1 MEIWKKINFENL
13 NFSNDYEISS
23 LGNIRNFKTKRILKI
38 NNKKDGYSNICLN
51 GKTFVVHRLVAIA
64 FIPNN
69 DKKRTVNHINGN
81 KHDNYVGNLEWA
93 TYSEN
98 LKQKCVKVA
107 SFNYFCSE

>member
-38 NNKKDGYSNICLN
+38 NNKKDGYSNITLN

-64 FIPNN
+64 FIDNPNN
-69 DKKRTVNHINGN
+69 NGVGYRTTYIIYYN
-81 KHDNYVGNLEWA
+81 DND
-93 TYSEN
+93 EN
-98 LKQKCVKVA
+98 PLKLGDLHLL
-107 SFNYFCSE
+107 N